1 MRDKIRILHIMN
13 GAGLGGISTVVLNY
27 YKMINREKYR
37 FDFIMYNSKLGPNGV
52 ELKQLGCEMYF
63 VPLKSKRLVKYI
75 KEVGKI
81 IKNGRYDV
89 IHVHNGK
96 TAYVALII
104 AKTLGVPIRIAHTHT
119 ASQSSGV
126 IAKIRDNIAH
136 FLNPKV
142 ATVLLACSN
151 DAAREAFG
159 ESPEAIRK
167 IYILKNAIDANKF
180 RFDNKIRNKVRKDL
194 GIDNDLVIG
203 TVGNLLP
210 VKNHKYLLE
219 IFSALYSMEKKVKL
233 VIVGEG
239 PLLTELKAYT
249 VKLNIADKVLF
260 LGRRTD
266 VNHLLMGFDIFVMPS
281 LNEGFAIAALEAAAS
296 GLPIYLSNKIPRELQ
311 FYTRSKY
318 LAIDVS
324 PDIWAEELL
333 SYSFDYD
340 RLKGVSEVIE
350 NGFDIRQN
358 VKQLEA
364 IYENCLF

>member
-1 MRDKIRILHIMN
+1 M
-13 GAGLGGISTVVLNY
+13 
-27 YKMINREKYR
+27 
-37 FDFIMYNSKLGPNGV
+37 
-52 ELKQLGCEMYF
+52 
-63 VPLKSKRLVKYI
+63 
-75 KEVGKI
+75 
-81 IKNGRYDV
+81 
-89 IHVHNGK
+89 
-96 TAYVALII
+96 
-104 AKTLGVPIRIAHTHT
+104 
-119 ASQSSGV
+119 
-126 IAKIRDNIAH
+126 
-136 FLNPKV
+136 
-142 ATVLLACSN
+142 
-151 DAAREAFG
+151 
-159 ESPEAIRK
+159 
-167 IYILKNAIDANKF
+167 
-180 RFDNKIRNKVRKDL
+180 
-194 GIDNDLVIG
+194 
-203 TVGNLLP
+203 GNLLP

-219 IFSALYSMEKKVKL
+219 IFSALYSMRKSCWL
-233 VIVGEG
+233 IVGEG